1 VFNEQLKK
9 IVDRID
15 GGVGGLIMGLD
26 GIAVASY
33 LADNSK
39 MDITTLGMEFSF
51 ILTQA
56 KKASDIL
63 KLGGMEEFAIR
74 AESLVLVIRM
84 LSADYFLAVVLRSDG
99 NFGKCRYLMRVAQPR
114 ISAEL

>member
-9 IVDRID
+9 IVDRTD

-33 LADNSK
+33 VADNSK

-63 KLGGMEEFAIR
+63 KLGGMEEFAVR
-74 AESLVLVIRM
+74 AEALVLVIRM
-84 LSADYFLAVVLRSDG
+84 LSQEYFLAVVLRSDG
-99 NFGKCRYLMRVAQPR
+99 NFGKARYLMRIAQPR
-114 ISAEL
+114 LSAEL